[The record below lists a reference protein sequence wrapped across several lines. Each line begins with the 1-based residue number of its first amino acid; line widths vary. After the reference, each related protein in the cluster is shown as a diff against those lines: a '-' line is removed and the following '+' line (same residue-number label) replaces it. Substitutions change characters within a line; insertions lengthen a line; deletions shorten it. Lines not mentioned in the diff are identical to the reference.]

1 MTPDKLSREDIL
13 DWIKYHDWYDDTSTG
28 IEHSE
33 KVTQAIRKA
42 LTDLAAMREENERL
56 TKDRDYWKQEQ
67 GRVHTH
73 WRTAETDL
81 KKAEADL
88 ALAEPVLAEL
98 TELLS
103 ECLFFLP
110 SFDDPWGAITFKGG
124 TFGIRRLVTDALV
137 RLDAQQARAAKEG
150 K

>member
-1 MTPDKLSREDIL
+1 MDVVPTTIGEMVANGP
-13 DWIKYHDWYDDTSTG
+13 STFSMPPPKFDG
-28 IEHSE
+28 EMLY
-33 KVTQAIRKA
+33 QAIRSI
-42 LTDLAAMREENERL
+42 LTDYAKVKAENEWL

-67 GRVHTH
+67 GRVHAH

-137 RLDAQQARAAKEG
+137 RLDAQQARAKQDGKEE
-150 K
+150 